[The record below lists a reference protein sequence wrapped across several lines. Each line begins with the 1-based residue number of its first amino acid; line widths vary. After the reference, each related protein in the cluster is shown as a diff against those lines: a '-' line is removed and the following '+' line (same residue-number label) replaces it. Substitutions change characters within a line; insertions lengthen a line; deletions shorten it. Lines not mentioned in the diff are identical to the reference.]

1 MSVQTLSPANMFQ
14 PVPYHHV
21 AIGTGTRHV
30 HVAGQIS
37 RDGDGNRLA
46 TDDLTGQVAQVLR
59 NTALGL
65 AGAGATFADV
75 VRLRFFLVDASAPG
89 RFEAFMAGFDLVGD
103 ELDLPT
109 PLPPVSV
116 IGIDFLFEPDVLV
129 ELEAYAVL
137 D

>member
-1 MSVQTLSPANMFQ
+1 MMCSLEA
-14 PVPYHHV
+14 
-21 AIGTGTRHV
+21 
-30 HVAGQIS
+30 S
-37 RDGDGNRLA
+37 RRINRALPRR
-46 TDDLTGQVAQVLR
+46 R

-65 AGAGATFADV
+65 AGAGATFGDV

-89 RFEAFMAGFDLVGD
+89 RFEAFMAGVQLVSA

>member
-1 MSVQTLSPANMFQ
+1 MTVQTLSPDNMFQ

-37 RDGDGNRLA
+37 RDGHANLIA
-46 TDDLTGQVAQVLR
+46 TGDLSGQVAQVLR

-65 AGAGATFADV
+65 AGAGATFSDV
-75 VRLRFFLVDASAPG
+75 VRLRFFMTQSAP
-89 RFEAFMAGFDLVGD
+89 EKLSAFMAGIELVAS
-103 ELDLPT
+103 ELGLPQ

-116 IGIDFLFEPDVLV
+116 IGVDFLFEPDVLV
-129 ELEAYAVL
+129 ELEAYAIL

>member
-1 MSVQTLSPANMFQ
+1 MSVQTFSPDNMFQ

-21 AIGTGTRHV
+21 AVGSGTRHV

-37 RDGDGNRLA
+37 RDGQANRIA
-46 TDDLTGQVAQVLR
+46 TGDLSGQVAQVLR

-75 VRLRFFLVDASAPG
+75 VRLRFFLTQASAPDTLA
-89 RFEAFMAGFDLVGD
+89 RFMAGFDLVAE
-103 ELDLPT
+103 ELGLPQ

-116 IGIDFLFEPDVLV
+116 IGVDFLFEPDVLV

>member
-1 MSVQTLSPANMFQ
+1 MSVQTFSPDNMFQ
-14 PVPYHHV
+14 PVPYQHV
-21 AIGTGTRHV
+21 AVGTGTRHV

-37 RDGDGNRLA
+37 RDGQGARIA
-46 TDDLTGQVAQVLR
+46 TGDLTGQVAQVLR

-75 VRLRFFLVDASAPG
+75 VRLRFFLTQSSAPNTL
-89 RFEAFMAGFDLVGD
+89 ADFMAGIEQVAE
-103 ELDLPT
+103 ELGLPQ

-116 IGIDFLFEPDVLV
+116 IGVDFLFEPDVLV

>member
-1 MSVQTLSPANMFQ
+1 MTVQTLSPDNMFQ

-37 RDGDGNRLA
+37 RDGHANLIA
-46 TDDLTGQVAQVLR
+46 TGDLSGQVAQVLR

-65 AGAGATFADV
+65 AGAGATFSDV
-75 VRLRFFLVDASAPG
+75 VRLRFFMTQSAP
-89 RFEAFMAGFDLVGD
+89 EKLSDFMAGIELVAS
-103 ELDLPT
+103 ELGLPQ

-116 IGIDFLFEPDVLV
+116 IGVDFLFEPDVLV
-129 ELEAYAVL
+129 ELEAYAIL

>member
-1 MSVQTLSPANMFQ
+1 MSVITLSPDNMFQ
-14 PVPYHHV
+14 PVPYDHV

-37 RDGDGNRLA
+37 RDGQAQHIA

-75 VRLRFFLVDASAPG
+75 VRLRFFLTHSSPEKLGD
-89 RFEAFMAGFDLVGD
+89 FMAGIELVAD
-103 ELDLPT
+103 ELGLPQ

-116 IGIDFLFEPDVLV
+116 IGVDFLFEPDVLV
-129 ELEAYAVL
+129 ELEAYAIL